1 MLIDWIGMPQFS
13 VYFRGYTLIRNARVV
28 FCSKWV
34 RHWNG
39 SWQDPLR
46 SISGCSFYFQQQ
58 APPPPSQASKRLLV
72 AQGDCAAIGYIA
84 GIFHSSTADV
94 VFHAHGHCVPCMSRA
109 SFSGSG
115 GRRRGGGG
123 GAAAKLAQASQGWLT
138 GRLVG
143 YVGDW
148 KREGEHFPLL
158 ANAPKRPNNFRAR
171 RNLCSNSGESRCFY
185 GNSW

>member
-1 MLIDWIGMPQFS
+1 MPHFS
-13 VYFRGYTLIRNARVV
+13 VYSRGYTLIRNARVV

-58 APPPPSQASKRLLV
+58 ASSPSPPSQQAPRLLV

-115 GRRRGGGG
+115 GRRRGDGG
-123 GAAAKLAQASQGWLT
+123 GAAAKLAQASQGWLA
-138 GRLVG
+138 GRLCRRLEERRG
-143 YVGDW
+143 T
-148 KREGEHFPLL
+148 FSPLSQRSQTT
-158 ANAPKRPNNFRAR
+158 K
-171 RNLCSNSGESRCFY
+171 
-185 GNSW
+185 